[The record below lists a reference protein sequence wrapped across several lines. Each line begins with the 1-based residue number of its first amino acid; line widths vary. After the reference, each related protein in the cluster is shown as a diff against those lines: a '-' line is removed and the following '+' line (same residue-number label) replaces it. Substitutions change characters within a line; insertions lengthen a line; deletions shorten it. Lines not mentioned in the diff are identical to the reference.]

1 VNTVLALLKYFL
13 LQRRAVLRALFCLS
27 IFIFSS
33 FSYGAKVEP
42 LPYFLFGDAIYGTSE
57 KSSSQF
63 FSQPNSPNFY
73 REVYGPEEF
82 YLGPKDPHKA
92 KSSLMN
98 QSATWLIDK
107 RNEWSSMIGNT
118 GSQLDLFFAGE
129 TVEYK
134 ANASYLRLGLE
145 VKFSKQGEL
154 SFDPV
159 FKFKL
164 DLPTVKKRLKL
175 VVESHTPEQE
185 TLSEANL
192 DNSLQDEDPSISTT
206 TGAFQYVF
214 RSAKNWKKTASVGV
228 KLNHEPNPFWRMR
241 MKRRWNLV
249 HDWNFKTLQSLYY
262 FHDDSWGETTK
273 FIFEKPVHSY
283 FFDSKTEARW
293 WHKERLMEYAQIFSI
308 KKKLS
313 AIRAIKY
320 SLGLLA
326 ENQPTVIVTDYY
338 VKATYR
344 RLLYKDWLF
353 YEVSPELLFPREDS
367 FKANPSILMRFEVK
381 FSNL

>member
-1 VNTVLALLKYFL
+1 VNIVIAQIKNIVSRTEFIL
-13 LQRRAVLRALFCLS
+13 RAVFCLCV
-27 IFIFSS
+27 FLFSS
-33 FSYGAKVEP
+33 LSFGALVQP
-42 LPYFLFGDAIYGTSE
+42 SPYFLYGHAHQFSYQSFYWRVYQPDEIKFGLNEIYRQPTS
-57 KSSSQF
+57 F
-63 FSQPNSPNFY
+63 
-73 REVYGPEEF
+73 
-82 YLGPKDPHKA
+82 A
-92 KSSLMN
+92 K
-98 QSATWLIDK
+98 QSAKWLIDK

-129 TVEYK
+129 AVEYK
-134 ANASYLRLGLE
+134 ENASFLRLGLE
-145 VKFSKQGEL
+145 IKFSKKGEL
-154 SFDPV
+154 SFDRV

-175 VVESHTPEQE
+175 VVESQIPEQE

-192 DNSLQDEDPSISTT
+192 DSSLQDDDPAISTT

-214 RSAKNWKKTASVGV
+214 DSAKNWKRSTSIGV

-241 MKRRWNLV
+241 LKRGWSLA
-249 HDWNFKTLQSLYY
+249 HDWGFKTYQSLYY

-273 FIFEKPVHSY
+273 FIFEKPIHSY
-283 FFDSKTEARW
+283 YFASKSEARW
-293 WHKERLMEYAQIFSI
+293 RHNERLMEYAQVFSI

-313 AIRAIKY
+313 SIRAIKY
-320 SLGLLA
+320 ELGLLS
-326 ENQPTVIVTDYY
+326 ENQPNVIVTDYY
-338 VKATYR
+338 FKTTYR

-367 FKANPSILMRFEVK
+367 FKANPSVLMRFEIK